1 IDGIVDLNVG
11 FNVEEPHLEIEV
23 DLAMAEIYGLTPGD
37 VRRAASTFIAGIL
50 VGSLFENQRVFDVVV
65 WGTPDTRQSLSD
77 IRGLLINTPIGG
89 ITRLEDVADVRITAN
104 PSVIKRDLNSRY
116 IDIGANVRGRDL
128 GSVVNDVERRIRE
141 IEFPLEYH
149 TELMG
154 EYTELQA
161 AQKSMLI
168 YFVASLIG
176 IFLLLQSSFGSWRL
190 AFFFFLSLPV
200 SLLGGALAALAGG
213 NLVSLGSL
221 LGFLAVFAIAART
234 GLTSITHYRQLER
247 REGEPISASLVRR
260 GTAERFA
267 PVVMT
272 AVVAAL
278 AFLPFALLGNIAG
291 HEILH
296 PMAGVVLGG
305 LVTTTLVNLLV
316 IPSLYLRFGADAE
329 PEIIIEEKPSE
340 LIA

>member
-1 IDGIVDLNVG
+1 MGPESVPIAIPRGRRRRVDRPEI
-11 FNVEEPHLEIEV
+11 FNGKGLRRQHRARHC
-23 DLAMAEIYGLTPGD
+23 LAAIRLGGE
-37 VRRAASTFIAGIL
+37 RRAFDGARRF
-50 VGSLFENQRVFDVVV
+50 VPRQR
-65 WGTPDTRQSLSD
+65 P
-77 IRGLLINTPIGG
+77 
-89 ITRLEDVADVRITAN
+89 AA
-104 PSVIKRDLNSRY
+104 
-116 IDIGANVRGRDL
+116 
-128 GSVVNDVERRIRE
+128 RE
-141 IEFPLEYH
+141 I
-149 TELMG
+149 
-154 EYTELQA
+154 A
-161 AQKSMLI
+161 CI
-168 YFVASLIG
+168 
-176 IFLLLQSSFGSWRL
+176 
-190 AFFFFLSLPV
+190 
-200 SLLGGALAALAGG
+200 
-213 NLVSLGSL
+213 
-221 LGFLAVFAIAART
+221 AIAART

-329 PEIIIEEKPSE
+329 PEIIIEEKPWE